1 MTGRNFSGMV
11 EYFQDAYRMNS
22 YVRLLRMKL
31 EHVEPGT
38 AEVSMPIDPATH
50 TNLYGVSHGGSL
62 ASVADTVMGVACA
75 SLGRRVVTLDLNMN
89 FIKAAA
95 ADTEVRAVAKVVHN
109 GRQTLV
115 VECDVLG
122 VESRLL
128 AKARGTFFVV
138 GQFDIS
144 PIALEKL

>member
-1 MTGRNFSGMV
+1 MIGRTYPEML

-22 YVRLLRMKL
+22 HVRLLRMTL
-31 EHVEPGT
+31 EHVEPGM
-38 AEVSMPIDPATH
+38 AEVSMPIDPALH

-62 ASVADTVMGVACA
+62 ASLADTVMGVACA
-75 SLGRRVVTLDLNMN
+75 SLGRRVVTLDLNVN

-95 ADTEVRAVAKVVHN
+95 AGTEVRAAGRVVHN

-115 VECDVLG
+115 VECDVVG
-122 VESRLL
+122 VEARLL

-138 GQFDIS
+138 GQFDI
-144 PIALEKL
+144 PELESKR

>member
-1 MTGRNFSGMV
+1 MREKNYSDLLD
-11 EYFQDAYRMNS
+11 YFQDAYRMNS
-22 YVRLLRMKL
+22 FVRLLRMKL
-31 EHVEPGT
+31 ERVESGT

-75 SLGRRVVTLDLNMN
+75 SLGRRVVTLDLNVN

-95 ADTEVRAVAKVVHN
+95 ADTEVKAVARVVHN

-122 VESRLL
+122 VEDRLL

-138 GQFDIS
+138 GQFDL
-144 PIALEKL
+144 P

>member
-1 MTGRNFSGMV
+1 
-11 EYFQDAYRMNS
+11 MNS
-22 YVRLLRMKL
+22 FVRHLQMKL
-31 EHVEPGT
+31 EQVEPGT

-62 ASVADTVMGVACA
+62 ASLADTVMGVACA

-109 GRQTLV
+109 GRQTVV